1 MTAMIS
7 WYVLAIHSSLA
18 MLISIPY
25 FFIQCVVPAVYFLAV
40 STPCLYLCSTIP

>member
-18 MLISIPY
+18 MLISFPTSL
-25 FFIQCVVPAVYFLAV
+25 FSVLCR
-40 STPCLYLCSTIP
+40 LYIFWQ